1 MMRDGSLIRLDEDI
15 GLMVKVR
22 DGDRSAYEKIYHRYF
37 HLVVSFL
44 ARRQGHREA
53 CEDLAQEAFAR
64 IWRHRGRY
72 QPLAPVKSYLLGV
85 AANVLQES
93 RARARGQH
101 PIGID
106 DLDALEDTSRPAPLA
121 QAQSAEQLQTVTALM
136 RNLTDRQRQA
146 VELVY
151 LAGLAPKEAAR
162 RLGCSRPTLY
172 SHLCS
177 ARQKLRLLVRP
188 SQ

>member
-1 MMRDGSLIRLDEDI
+1 MRDNSLIRLDEDI
-15 GLMVKVR
+15 DLMIKVR
-22 DGDRSAYEKIYHRYF
+22 DGDRSAYAKIYHRYF

-44 ARRQGHREA
+44 ARREHHEA
-53 CEDLAQEAFAR
+53 CEDLAQEVFAR
-64 IWRHRGRY
+64 IWHHRGRY

-85 AANVLQES
+85 AANVLHES
-93 RARARGQH
+93 RARARDRH

-106 DLDALEDTSRPAPLA
+106 DLDALEDTSQPAQLA
-121 QAQSAEQLQTVTALM
+121 QAQSAEQLQAVTAVM

-151 LAGLAPKEAAR
+151 LAGLAPEEAAR
-162 RLGCSRPTLY
+162 WLGCSRPTLY

-177 ARQKLRLLVRP
+177 ARQRLRVLVRP

>member
-1 MMRDGSLIRLDEDI
+1 LDEDI

-22 DGDRSAYEKIYHRYF
+22 DGDPSAYEKIYQRYF

-44 ARRQGHREA
+44 ARRQGHGEV

-72 QPLAPVKSYLLGV
+72 RPLAPVKGYLLGV
-85 AANVLQES
+85 AANVLRES
-93 RARARGQH
+93 RVRTRGRQ

-106 DLDALEDTSRPAPLA
+106 DLDTLEDTSQPTPPA
-121 QAQSAEQLQTVTALM
+121 QAQSVEQLQAVKTLM
-136 RNLTDRQRQA
+136 SRLTDRQRQA

-151 LAGLAPKEAAR
+151 LTGLAPKDAAR
-162 RLGCSRPTLY
+162 RLGCSRHTLY
-172 SHLCS
+172 AHLCL
-177 ARQKLRLLVRP
+177 ARQKLRVLAGRSKEQNGSSP
-188 SQ
+188 